1 MGKLIYNFSQ
11 FLNESESKE
20 TSAAGK
26 LLQAASAYTN
36 TSAYKAEEYNSAEK
50 LAELTARLND
60 EIKSNKGEA
69 AATEFAK
76 KALEVSTSFIKEGS
90 CKVCE
95 EMMEPCDA
103 CKKHAK
109 EMEENGEG
117 EKL

>member
-1 MGKLIYNFSQ
+1 MGKLIYDFSQ

-20 TSAAGK
+20 ASAAGK
-26 LLQAASAYTN
+26 LLQAASAYTD
-36 TSAYKAEEYNSAEK
+36 TSAYKAEDYTSPAK
-50 LAELTARLND
+50 LAELTATLND
-60 EIKSNKGEA
+60 EIKSNKGESA
-69 AATEFAK
+69 AAEFSK

-103 CKKHAK
+103 CKEHAK

>member
-11 FLNESESKE
+11 FLNESENKE

-26 LLQAASAYTN
+26 LLQAASAYTD
-36 TSAYKAEEYNSAEK
+36 TSAYKAEQYDSPEK
-50 LAELTARLND
+50 LAELTATLNS
-60 EIKSNKGEA
+60 EISSSKGEA
-69 AATEFAK
+69 AAAEFSK

-90 CKVCE
+90 CKECE
-95 EMMEPCDA
+95 EMMEPCEA
-103 CKKHAK
+103 CKKHAE